1 MGINNT
7 NKIQKKIN
15 KLFSFLMIKYKE
27 VKVNKEYKINK
38 TITSKGL
45 IIPKNIFM
53 IIDIRV
59 MRIIN
64 YVARCKK
71 ILSTKIFFVSKQINH
86 NNMLEMRDKH
96 DFPTNKMC
104 PRLQSFYTL
113 LMLLLLL
120 YTTQFHL
127 LN

>member
-27 VKVNKEYKINK
+27 VKVNKEYKMNK

-53 IIDIRV
+53 IIDIKV
-59 MRIIN
+59 TRIIN
-64 YVARCKK
+64 YVARYKK
-71 ILSTKIFFVSKQINH
+71 YFQQKYFLSQ
-86 NNMLEMRDKH
+86 
-96 DFPTNKMC
+96 NK
-104 PRLQSFYTL
+104 LI
-113 LMLLLLL
+113 
-120 YTTQFHL
+120 TTICL
-127 LN
+127 R